1 MRASGFS
8 VSVTKKRKKKCI
20 ITCNSQ
26 CWKALT
32 EWRGFSS
39 LLSPNHRKTGENYCV
54 KCRRTFQSPVH
65 WDSVNHWINLHPLD
79 NAIGFRNTYALNS
92 GLSGEWRYPS
102 IEQRGPGVEFNI
114 QVQKTVQKEKEYFV
128 VACLHP
134 TEKENVGI
142 LTS

>member
-1 MRASGFS
+1 M
-8 VSVTKKRKKKCI
+8 
-20 ITCNSQ
+20 
-26 CWKALT
+26 
-32 EWRGFSS
+32 
-39 LLSPNHRKTGENYCV
+39 SPNHRKTGENYCV

-79 NAIGFRNTYALNS
+79 NAIGFRNTYPLNS

-134 TEKENVGI
+134 TKKENVGGHSHVVVVQRWQKKVQKKCAASAEMLCYCFVNVI
-142 LTS
+142 AAVAVVGS